1 MINLKYIFIQVRKL
15 EAEWKGREE
24 LKMTTVYKNLKLTIY
39 ICIDDGIKPMSIRTI
54 VHKAQC
60 ITTRQSCF
68 SGMEDQ
74 AYLLFFVDGQA
85 AAVDE
90 VVNDQV
96 RDLLQAFGV
105 HVQTH

>member
-1 MINLKYIFIQVRKL
+1 MINPKYIFIQVRKL

-24 LKMTTVYKNLKLTIY
+24 LKMTTVYKNCKLELTIC

-54 VHKAQC
+54 VLVAW
-60 ITTRQSCF
+60 QSCF
-68 SGMEDQ
+68 SDMEDQ

-96 RDLLQAFGV
+96 RYLLQAFGV